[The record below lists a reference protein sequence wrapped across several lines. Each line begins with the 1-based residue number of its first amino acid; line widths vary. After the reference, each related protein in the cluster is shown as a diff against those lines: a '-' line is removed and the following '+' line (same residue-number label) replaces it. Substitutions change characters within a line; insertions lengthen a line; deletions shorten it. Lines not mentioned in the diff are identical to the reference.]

1 MVNSDAIETKARN
14 REHAY
19 CIFKIQIRALEW
31 NLMNKKVR
39 LNYLATPDTAMGC
52 FPHFVN

>member
-31 NLMNKKVR
+31 NLIDKKVR
-39 LNYLATPDTAMGC
+39 LNYLATLDTAM
-52 FPHFVN
+52 PHFVN

>member
-39 LNYLATPDTAMGC
+39 QNYLATPDTAMGC
-52 FPHFVN
+52 LPHLVN